1 MESSS
6 HSDGRIHKGAHYTVF
21 FILFVCLL
29 LGANKVTLFV
39 ESYSHS
45 DGRIHE
51 GAHYVFCVLCFE
63 FCVLCD
69 CL

>member
-1 MESSS
+1 M
-6 HSDGRIHKGAHYTVF
+6 GGFKRGLIILFF

>member
-1 MESSS
+1 M
-6 HSDGRIHKGAHYTVF
+6 GGFIRGLTILFF

-29 LGANKVTLFV
+29 LGANKVRLFV

-63 FCVLCD
+63 F
-69 CL
+69 